1 MTLHEG
7 DILRKVSLMNIY
19 YIPGTVL
26 GTEITS
32 GNQIDAVSAIMKQ
45 SDNFLKPRNTVNL
58 LCVDKAH
65 TKTHHN

>member
-26 GTEITS
+26 GAR
-32 GNQIDAVSAIMKQ
+32 DKM
-45 SDNFLKPRNTVNL
+45 VNKLVIGPALVDL
-58 LCVDKAH
+58 LSSRK
-65 TKTHHN
+65 